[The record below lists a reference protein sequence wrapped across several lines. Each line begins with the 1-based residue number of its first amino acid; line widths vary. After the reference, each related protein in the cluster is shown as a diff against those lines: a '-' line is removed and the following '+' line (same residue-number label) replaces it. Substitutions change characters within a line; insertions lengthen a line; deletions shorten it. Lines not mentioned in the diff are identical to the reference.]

1 MSHGHV
7 VSIRVYVA
15 IFVTLLALTGVTTA
29 VAFADLGRL
38 NAVIMLG
45 IALTK
50 ALLVLL
56 YFMHLR
62 YSPRLTILVV
72 FTGFVWL
79 AILILLT
86 MSDYLS
92 RGWSIVTR

>member
-1 MSHGHV
+1 
-7 VSIRVYVA
+7 
-15 IFVTLLALTGVTTA
+15 
-29 VAFADLGRL
+29 
-38 NAVIMLG
+38 
-45 IALTK
+45 
-50 ALLVLL
+50 
-56 YFMHLR
+56 MHLR